1 MDVVATSKPPRYI
14 TAMQRSAPGPALF
27 AGILL
32 AAALFDPSRAAAGD
46 ALGPPNSSTII
57 GLTNPLLSAGTDA
70 LEMGRYEEGVR
81 LTLAGLE
88 QPAST
93 QDRAAGHSNICA
105 GLAAL
110 KRFEE
115 ALEHCN
121 QALELD
127 RSNWRTYNNRAAVF
141 VGLKQF
147 DLAMT
152 DVNTGLGIAP
162 QSGTLQKSREVVI
175 EHRNAASRERWRKPN
190 KA

>member
-1 MDVVATSKPPRYI
+1 
-14 TAMQRSAPGPALF
+14 MQRFAPGPALF
-27 AGILL
+27 AALL
-32 AAALFDPSRAAAGD
+32 AASVVVPGGARAD
-46 ALGPPNSSTII
+46 AIVTPAQSATVIGP
-57 GLTNPLLSAGTDA
+57 TNPLLTAGTDA
-70 LEMGRYEEGVR
+70 LEMGHYEEGVR

-88 QPAST
+88 QPASIR
-93 QDRAAGHSNICA
+93 DLAAGHSNVCA
-105 GLAAL
+105 GFAAL

-121 QALELD
+121 KALELD

-141 VGLKQF
+141 VGLKQY

-152 DVNTGLGIAP
+152 DVNAGLEIAP

-175 EHRNAASRERWRKPN
+175 EHRNAAIRERWRKPN

>member
-1 MDVVATSKPPRYI
+1 
-14 TAMQRSAPGPALF
+14 MQRFRPGRAW
-27 AGILL
+27 I
-32 AAALFDPSRAAAGD
+32 AAALLASGTAMAVDPRGAA
-46 ALGPPNSSTII
+46 LSSTVI
-57 GLTNPLLSAGTDA
+57 GPTNPLLAEGTDE
-70 LEMGRYEEGVR
+70 LEAGHFEKGVR

-88 QPAST
+88 QPAT
-93 QDRAAGHSNICA
+93 VQDQAAGHSNVCA
-105 GLAAL
+105 GYAAL
-110 KRFEE
+110 KRWAE

-121 QALELD
+121 RALELD
-127 RSNWRTYNNRAAVF
+127 RGNWRTYNNRAAVF

-175 EHRNAASRERWRKPN
+175 QHQKSRDRWRRPN

>member
-1 MDVVATSKPPRYI
+1 
-14 TAMQRSAPGPALF
+14 MQRFAPGTALF
-27 AGILL
+27 ATVI
-32 AAALFDPSRAAAGD
+32 AAMSVAPGVASADETLNPAQSA
-46 ALGPPNSSTII
+46 TVI
-57 GLTNPLLSAGTDA
+57 GATNPLLAAGTDA

-93 QDRAAGHSNICA
+93 HDLAAGHSNACA

-110 KRFEE
+110 KRFEQ

-121 QALELD
+121 RALELD

-141 VGLKQF
+141 VGLKQY

-152 DVNTGLGIAP
+152 DVNAGLEIAP